1 MAQLDRYRPIAKN
14 RPIKVPEKAWPILPK
29 TMKAW
34 LLDSLTGLGSLHL
47 GEAPDPTPAEGEVV
61 LRVKYAGLNPADRY
75 LAEGQYPARPAF
87 PHILGRDAIGIV
99 EETGEKRI
107 ILRGPVG
114 VSKPGTFAEQVA
126 VPEDWLMPVPDGWSD
141 KEAAG
146 AALVY
151 LTAYQALTMWGEL
164 APGSVVLITGA
175 SGGVG
180 VASVQLAKALG
191 CIVIALSRD
200 PAKQVRLREL
210 GADQAMDPAEKG
222 WRRPLG
228 KKIDLAIDN
237 IGGSLL
243 TDVIDAMNDRGRIS
257 CVGRL
262 AGTVPE
268 FNTASLFF
276 RRLKMGGVSVG
287 AYTAAE
293 SREVWLEVLKFLG
306 RTKSRPVVD
315 SVFAFSELPQAFARL
330 KSGPMGKV
338 ILAVSE

>member
-1 MAQLDRYRPIAKN
+1 
-14 RPIKVPEKAWPILPK
+14 
-29 TMKAW
+29 
-34 LLDSLTGLGSLHL
+34 
-47 GEAPDPTPAEGEVV
+47 
-61 LRVKYAGLNPADRY
+61 
-75 LAEGQYPARPAF
+75 
-87 PHILGRDAIGIV
+87 
-99 EETGEKRI
+99 
-107 ILRGPVG
+107 
-114 VSKPGTFAEQVA
+114 
-126 VPEDWLMPVPDGWSD
+126 
-141 KEAAG
+141 
-146 AALVY
+146 
-151 LTAYQALTMWGEL
+151 
-164 APGSVVLITGA
+164 
-175 SGGVG
+175 
-180 VASVQLAKALG
+180 LAKALG

-293 SREVWLEVLKFLG
+293 SREGWLEVLKFLG
-306 RTKSRPVVD
+306 RTKSRPLVD